1 MAIAGTGG
9 VHQVFATTS
18 GYVKVGENGTGT
30 TTFVRSVPY
39 STWLSLSLS
48 EQAAWTAMCG
58 PMAFASLNKTDI
70 EEAGVPSDFQDKV
83 PEALTI
89 GGSGGVQWVKKEAA
103 MGRFGSTDSMRPLLG
118 RAYLKNANKPLRV
131 TFSSFLLLLDPEEV
145 WRIASAG
152 FRLFAVYVYEHCSKA
167 LMLCGWVMHNSIVSY
182 LYSHL
187 QNRCSANKY

>member
-1 MAIAGTGG
+1 MNNHTPNNHPRLWNNSLSRRKFLRAAGKVTAGVAIAGTGG
-9 VHQVFATTS
+9 VLQVFATTS

-48 EQAAWTAMCG
+48 EQAAWTGMCG

-89 GGSGGVQWVKKEAA
+89 GG
-103 MGRFGSTDSMRPLLG
+103 
-118 RAYLKNANKPLRV
+118 
-131 TFSSFLLLLDPEEV
+131 EV
-145 WRIASAG
+145 S
-152 FRLFAVYVYEHCSKA
+152 
-167 LMLCGWVMHNSIVSY
+167 
-182 LYSHL
+182 
-187 QNRCSANKY
+187 

>member
-1 MAIAGTGG
+1 MNNHTSNNHPRLWNNSLSRRKFLRAAGKVTAGVAIAGTGG
-9 VHQVFATTS
+9 VLQVFATTS

-89 GGSGGVQWVKKEAA
+89 GGSGGSVGQEGSGHGALWVYRLNAPIAGTRIFKE
-103 MGRFGSTDSMRPLLG
+103 R
-118 RAYLKNANKPLRV
+118 K
-131 TFSSFLLLLDPEEV
+131 
-145 WRIASAG
+145 
-152 FRLFAVYVYEHCSKA
+152 
-167 LMLCGWVMHNSIVSY
+167 
-182 LYSHL
+182 
-187 QNRCSANKY
+187 